1 LSEHAT
7 QFYKTGT
14 PFFQRHLPFWL
25 AVLVQELLVLLIP
38 LFGVVYPLLVVAPQ
52 AYGWMMRRRVYLLYN
67 DLRVL
72 EREIGSESV
81 APRDREELLSRL
93 DLLEEKVVRL
103 RLPAPFEP
111 LVYDVRLHIGAVRE
125 RLERS

>member
-1 LSEHAT
+1 MKKLLAAHDLEQLNIRRAEAWAALH
-7 QFYKTGT
+7 
-14 PFFQRHLPFWL
+14 PFLNRVILP
-25 AVLVQELLVLLIP
+25 A
-38 LFGVVYPLLVVAPQ
+38 GVVS
-52 AYGWMMRRRVYLLYN
+52 MRKTFRRRMLYC
-67 DLRVL
+67 
-72 EREIGSESV
+72 SH
-81 APRDREELLSRL
+81 PRQASSSAMISTRQSSTFFM

>member
-1 LSEHAT
+1 
-7 QFYKTGT
+7 
-14 PFFQRHLPFWL
+14 
-25 AVLVQELLVLLIP
+25 
-38 LFGVVYPLLVVAPQ
+38 
-52 AYGWMMRRRVYLLYN
+52 MRRRVYLLYN

-72 EREIGSESV
+72 EREIGSEPV
-81 APRDREELLSRL
+81 APRDKEELLSRL